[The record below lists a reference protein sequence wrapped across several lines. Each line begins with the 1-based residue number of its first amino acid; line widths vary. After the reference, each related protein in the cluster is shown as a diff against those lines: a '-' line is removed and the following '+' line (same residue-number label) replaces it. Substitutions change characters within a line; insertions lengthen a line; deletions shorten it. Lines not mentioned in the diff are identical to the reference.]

1 MCIVEPDSFTD
12 IPAHKAS
19 PSWETTYS
27 TRVGDTASILL
38 NYLNQRKLSNNVL
51 AYNFH
56 LKKFSLVH
64 EIVKRFNYVMYV
76 VFGMI

>member
-1 MCIVEPDSFTD
+1 MSMVGPHSFTD

-19 PSWETTYS
+19 PSWKITYS
-27 TRVGDTASILL
+27 TRVGDTASIQL

-56 LKKFSLVH
+56 LKKFSLVN
-64 EIVKRFNYVMYV
+64 EIVRFNCVVYV
-76 VFGMI
+76 VYGKI